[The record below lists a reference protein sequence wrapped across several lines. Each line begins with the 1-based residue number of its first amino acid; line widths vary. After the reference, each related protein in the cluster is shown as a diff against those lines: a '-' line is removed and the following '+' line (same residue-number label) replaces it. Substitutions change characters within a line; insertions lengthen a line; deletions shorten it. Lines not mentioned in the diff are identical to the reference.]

1 LITKPPRLCP
11 ISTIFWSTSS
21 CHPFLQ
27 KVGTKYTL
35 GQMIYPDA
43 SSNFCHYWIFFPT
56 GVIGDH
62 QILNS
67 CIRTMTIDGI
77 LQTIH
82 PWQPC
87 DLKWLSIST
96 I

>member
-11 ISTIFWSTSS
+11 INTIVWSTSS

-27 KVGTKYTL
+27 NVGTKHTL

-43 SSNFCHYWIFFPT
+43 SSNFCHNWIFFPT
-56 GVIGDH
+56 GVTGDH

-67 CIRTMTIDGI
+67 CMRTMTIDGI

-82 PWQPC
+82 PRQSC
-87 DLKWLSIST
+87 DLKWLSILT